1 MLSRPPYKSESGL
14 PSGISHGNQT
24 AGKVLRPRRPYPFPS
39 LTQGLRPRTPAPQTP
54 EGLNTLRP
62 GPTLAARPAF
72 EDEAVQ
78 ADSGG
83 LGAEP
88 PGTGWDG

>member
-1 MLSRPPYKSESGL
+1 MGAYVAGVTGGGGGAFFAPAAPTHSRHYSGA
-14 PSGISHGNQT
+14 S
-24 AGKVLRPRRPYPFPS
+24 
-39 LTQGLRPRTPAPQTP
+39 PRTPAPQTP

-62 GPTLAARPAF
+62 GPTHSARPAF

-83 LGAEP
+83 LGAAAP
-88 PGTGWDG
+88 RRDGNG